1 MMSGVS
7 DEGTLF
13 LWVLQAFQVKG
24 RSVFLLCTALLL
36 HEAMGEA
43 KFQGSVHYPVIFIGG
58 YAAVQ
63 SGKVAAAMTGRVL
76 AHEADHVLVP
86 GQVLLYPVQKG
97 NGIIL
102 MAGKDHV
109 ADDDAFLHKG
119 RICFLP
125 HRGACLPYHLED
137 GQGGAFKVIPG
148 MGISEGQTVIIIFEV
163 RKPDIHIIF
172 QGQDGFNGFITA
184 AVVDN
189 GYGKFRPGKVQGG
202 RDMGQVLGGGHQID
216 VMGAFVLQVQE
227 DAGQMS
233 CGQLFPE
240 VLAAEL

>member
-1 MMSGVS
+1 MSGVS

-13 LWVLQAFQVKG
+13 LWVLQAFQVKR

-63 SGKVAAAMTGRVL
+63 ARIVAAAVTGRVL

-137 GQGGAFKVIPG
+137 GQGGAFKVITG

-163 RKPDIHIIF
+163 RKPDIHVIF

-189 GYGKFRPGKVQGG
+189 GDGKFGPGKVQGG

-216 VMGAFVLQVQE
+216 VMGALVLQVQE

-233 CGQLFPE
+233 CGQFFPE